1 MTNVQR
7 ISGALNPSGRR
18 AIAHA
23 EKEYA
28 SFRSMTTDCI
38 FISNNTGYSLE
49 QVSLVK
55 SYLFS
60 SQHYL
65 SSCDKF
71 KRFDP
76 SYEIAQSWRRLM
88 NKKGQGIQRHDML
101 LIPHELLE
109 ISFIVKSK
117 MSQQEAHELAS
128 KTYAY
133 DLASKMYYNSM
144 GLDC

>member
-1 MTNVQR
+1 MANVQR

-23 EKEYA
+23 EREYA

-38 FISNNTGYSLE
+38 FVSQNTGYTLE

-109 ISFIVKSK
+109 IQYIIGNR

-128 KTYAY
+128 KAFSY
-133 DLASKMYYNSM
+133 DLASTEYYKSL
-144 GLDC
+144 GFS

>member
-1 MTNVQR
+1 MTNVQM
-7 ISGALNPSGRR
+7 ISGALNPSDKR

-23 EKEYA
+23 EKDYA

-38 FISNNTGYSLE
+38 FVSQNTGYTLE

-88 NKKGQGIQRHDML
+88 NKKGKGIQRHDML
-101 LIPHELLE
+101 LVPHELLE
-109 ISFIVKSK
+109 ISYIVNKNL
-117 MSQQEAHELAS
+117 SQQEAHELAS
-128 KTYAY
+128 KAFSY
-133 DLASKMYYNSM
+133 DLASTEYYNSL
-144 GLDC
+144 GFY